1 MKLYRLQRG
10 SEPDMAEVF
19 KSLSEVEKTI
29 VSFLY
34 FIESCSGSLTPDTI
48 NPENKLIVID
58 DPISSL
64 PHNYIYEVAAL
75 IKRKIIKVGAARHV
89 VILTDNMFFFQEI
102 LLNSGR
108 LQDNR
113 KTPVNWSLLR
123 IIKSDFSA
131 CETLSMHEM
140 LNEYQA
146 LWQTLKD
153 VRDEKT
159 QPIVLFNTMRNILEY
174 YFSFACKNKKLKEA
188 LESLASEHSD
198 VGEYDSFTGQSTG
211 ILIQMAEISFLPAS
225 LIKNTI

>member
-89 VILTDNMFFFQEI
+89 VILTHNMFFFQEI